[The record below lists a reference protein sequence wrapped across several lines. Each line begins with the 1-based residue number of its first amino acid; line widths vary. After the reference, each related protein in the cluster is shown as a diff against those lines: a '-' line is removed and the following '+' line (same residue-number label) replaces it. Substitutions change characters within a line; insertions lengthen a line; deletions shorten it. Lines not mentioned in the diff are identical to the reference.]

1 MVKVPLCA
9 TQPQLMAAEAKPE
22 RPPAAP
28 LRSPTPASQGYLGPK
43 REPLPRHGCQREGRG
58 SDLWRLPIA
67 PWSSM
72 QVDGKEFHYF
82 LSHKKEHSKH
92 GSVPGHVA
100 LNLHDSLQLLGFRGW
115 CEPYP

>member
-1 MVKVPLCA
+1 MCP
-9 TQPQLMAAEAKPE
+9 
-22 RPPAAP
+22 
-28 LRSPTPASQGYLGPK
+28 
-43 REPLPRHGCQREGRG
+43 PLPTHSHRA
-58 SDLWRLPIA
+58 LAL
-67 PWSSM
+67 

-115 CEPYP
+115 CKPYPTPIP

>member
-1 MVKVPLCA
+1 MAWSSTVKVPDR
-9 TQPQLMAAEAKPE
+9 T
-22 RPPAAP
+22 PP
-28 LRSPTPASQGYLGPK
+28 SY
-43 REPLPRHGCQREGRG
+43 GCQSREGLQRRPG
-58 SDLWRLPIA
+58 ACPPRLVAI
-67 PWSSM
+67 

-82 LSHKKEHSKH
+82 LSHKKEHSKY

>member
-1 MVKVPLCA
+1 MESAPSEASTTTSSRKGRRKSWQFGVEQHGQSARPHPTELRVP
-9 TQPQLMAAEAKPE
+9 Q
-22 RPPAAP
+22 
-28 LRSPTPASQGYLGPK
+28 S
-43 REPLPRHGCQREGRG
+43 REGLQRRPG
-58 SDLWRLPIA
+58 ACPPRLVAI
-67 PWSSM
+67 

-82 LSHKKEHSKH
+82 LSHKKEHSKY

>member
-1 MVKVPLCA
+1 
-9 TQPQLMAAEAKPE
+9 MA
-22 RPPAAP
+22 
-28 LRSPTPASQGYLGPK
+28 
-43 REPLPRHGCQREGRG
+43 
-58 SDLWRLPIA
+58 I
-67 PWSSM
+67 

-82 LSHKKEHSKH
+82 LSHKKEHSKY